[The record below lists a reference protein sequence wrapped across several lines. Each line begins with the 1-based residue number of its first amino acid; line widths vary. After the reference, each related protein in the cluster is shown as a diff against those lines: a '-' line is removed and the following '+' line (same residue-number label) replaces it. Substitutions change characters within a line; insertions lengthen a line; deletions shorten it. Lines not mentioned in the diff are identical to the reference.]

1 MTLHSLLVN
10 FLGCHHLFGARHIFC
25 PLNPGN
31 GVKLDGVESGRRL
44 LFSPPLRPVGE
55 CIMECTAVLFPLV
68 WIVSAYWLGGVL
80 PAVWVVRRL
89 TGRTPEE
96 WGDNPGGAGT
106 LRLAGWRAAVPVVL
120 FDVSKGLIP
129 ILLAA
134 HFGWGDCWLVATAIA
149 PVAGHNWPLQRGL
162 RPGGKGLATAM
173 GAGLYLGWPG
183 SPPIYVLGLLT
194 AWKGGWAP
202 WAGIASFPLLLLWMS
217 LSGHPAWRLWAIW
230 GIVLL
235 LLLRQWDWIRKPSFG

>member
-1 MTLHSLLVN
+1 
-10 FLGCHHLFGARHIFC
+10 
-25 PLNPGN
+25 
-31 GVKLDGVESGRRL
+31 
-44 LFSPPLRPVGE
+44 
-55 CIMECTAVLFPLV
+55 MECTAVLFPLV

-173 GAGLYLGWPG
+173 GAGLYRQSPNLRPRASDRLERRLGSLGRYRFLSFIVALDVPERASSLAIMG
-183 SPPIYVLGLLT
+183 HLGNCASPPAASMGLDKET
-194 AWKGGWAP
+194 E
-202 WAGIASFPLLLLWMS
+202 F
-217 LSGHPAWRLWAIW
+217 
-230 GIVLL
+230 
-235 LLLRQWDWIRKPSFG
+235 WIDQPTGMIQATRPQSATYPFIEEKS